1 MLKKWIPNDSIR
13 NIAEWILVLAAA
25 ALFAFLINT
34 FLARTASVEGNSMT
48 PTLEHGDVVLV
59 NKLSYLFGTP
69 QYDDIVVFPFTGNQG
84 KHYIKRIIGLP
95 GDEMNWIEGYF
106 YRNGEPLADSFATEW
121 VSGGSVE
128 FPLVV
133 PEGSCFVLGDN
144 RWVSED
150 SRYTEVGCM
159 PFEKLVGKVSLRLLP
174 FASFGGVE

>member
-25 ALFAFLINT
+25 AFFAFLINT
-34 FLARTASVEGNSMT
+34 FLARTANVEGNSMT
-48 PTLEHGDVVLV
+48 PTLDHGDIVLV
-59 NKLSYLFGTP
+59 DKLSYCFGDP
-69 QYDDIVVFPFTGNQG
+69 QYEDIVVFPFAGNP
-84 KHYIKRIIGLP
+84 KKYYIKRIIGLP
-95 GDEMNWIEGYF
+95 GDEMDWIDGYF
-106 YRNGEPLADSFATEW
+106 YRNGEPLTDPFSTEW
-121 VSGGSVE
+121 VSGGSAA

-159 PFEKLVGKVSLRLLP
+159 SFETLVGKVSLRLWP
-174 FASFGGVE
+174 VSSFGGVE